1 MTNVGIASKCKAD
14 IDTDVFSL
22 NRVRFLFL
30 LPRIADDIC
39 LQIIKKIIEVG
50 FVLKLLSRH

>member
-1 MTNVGIASKCKAD
+1 MTNSGIASNCKAN

-22 NRVRFLFL
+22 NRVRILFL
-30 LPRIADDIC
+30 LPRIEDDIC